1 MDLLASLAAF
11 LSDIPLFG
19 TLLSIVNYHL
29 MCIEK
34 ARNDLSGIEK

>member
-11 LSDIPLFG
+11 LSDILLFG
-19 TLLSIVNYHL
+19 TLLSIVNYQ

>member
-11 LSDIPLFG
+11 LSDILLFG
-19 TLLSIVNYHL
+19 TLLPFTYHL

>member
-1 MDLLASLAAF
+1 MDLMASLAAF
-11 LSDIPLFG
+11 LSDVLLFG
-19 TLLSIVNYHL
+19 TLPSIVNYQ